1 MRLTWVQPED
11 LLPHQL
17 HQSRAEG
24 VDTTAIRSR
33 WVTAGGT
40 TTAPVS
46 GASPTPATPVL
57 RTLAR
62 ELLDDLDTR
71 APEWTPPPIPQLPV
85 LDDAGES
92 AFQRKVLNGW
102 LGRA

>member
-24 VDTTAIRSR
+24 VDTTDLESR
-33 WVTAGGT
+33 WRTAGGST
-40 TTAPVS
+40 SAPAS
-46 GASPTPATPVL
+46 GASDKPATPVL

-62 ELLDDLDTR
+62 DLLDELDNR
-71 APEWTPPPIPQLPV
+71 APEWTAPEIPRT
-85 LDDAGES
+85 ASTWWSG
-92 AFQRKVLNGW
+92 G
-102 LGRA
+102 